1 MWSGGHSRSR
11 ADFFAGGSG
20 GLADCPPSNG
30 FNKGGGVIRLSFGQ
44 SVDNNNLRVM
54 LLSNAVAPPP
64 PSPKSSQGGY
74 NPRAPESITIALGIH
89 RKSIGIHRE
98 SVVDP

>member
-1 MWSGGHSRSR
+1 MSGIPIPSSRKQ
-11 ADFFAGGSG
+11 A
-20 GLADCPPSNG
+20 SNG
-30 FNKGGGVIRLSFGQ
+30 FNKGGGIRLSFGQ

-64 PSPKSSQGGY
+64 PSPKSSQGGGY

-89 RKSIGIHRE
+89 RKSIGIRRE